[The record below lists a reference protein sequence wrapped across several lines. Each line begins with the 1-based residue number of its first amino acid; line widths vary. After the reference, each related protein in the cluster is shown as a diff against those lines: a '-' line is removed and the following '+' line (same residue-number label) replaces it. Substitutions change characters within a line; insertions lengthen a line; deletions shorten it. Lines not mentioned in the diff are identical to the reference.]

1 MLGSTVCLLS
11 PIVAVLSAHNLLRCL
26 LRVIAVIL
34 VGCMFVRL
42 KVLVQESECCT
53 YG

>member
-11 PIVAVLSAHNLLRCL
+11 PIVVVLSAHILLCCH
-26 LRVIAVIL
+26 LRVLAVIL

-42 KVLVQESECCT
+42 KVLVQESEYCT